1 MAGRFEDIIQ
11 KQEALIAAL
20 EEQHAADQKLI
31 HLQEQQIQALQEK
44 TVLLEKKQALA
55 DAGNDMAAACGRLEK
70 KYAASSRNCWRLFT
84 GPFQNRKHPWKKNDL
99 KTQEELSHAAIF

>member
-11 KQEALIAAL
+11 KQEALIAAW

-44 TVLLEKKQALA
+44 TVLFRKRKTSTGRCGKRYGRCLRK
-55 DAGNDMAAACGRLEK
+55 AGKNMRPAAGTAGGFSRGPSRTVNIPGR
-70 KYAASSRNCWRLFT
+70 RT
-84 GPFQNRKHPWKKNDL
+84 
-99 KTQEELSHAAIF
+99 I

>member
-1 MAGRFEDIIQ
+1 MDMAGRFEDIIQ

-44 TVLLEKKQALA
+44 TVLLEKEKQALA

-70 KYAASSRNCWRLFT
+70 IC
-84 GPFQNRKHPWKKNDL
+84 GQQ
-99 KTQEELSHAAIF
+99 QELLEAFHRALPEP